1 MKHKN
6 DVDENQIIDEE
17 VIEEIQ
23 SDEPTEA
30 EVYKGK
36 YLRAL
41 ADYQNLEKRYSFEK
55 KEVEKH
61 IVRRVIERFLH
72 VMDDIERA
80 QAFHDD
86 EGLSMVAKQFQS
98 ALTDL
103 GVLELDVAGKTFDP
117 HTAEAIEMI
126 EGEKDDIV
134 VDIVRKGYMMG
145 ETILRPAQVRV
156 SSTKII
162 KN

>member
-1 MKHKN
+1 MKQTKK
-6 DVDENQIIDEE
+6 DDIEVPLEE
-17 VIEEIQ
+17 VEEQ
-23 SDEPTEA
+23 QPSEA
-30 EVYKGK
+30 EEYKNK

-41 ADYQNLEKRYSFEK
+41 ADYQNLEKRSFNEK
-55 KEVEKH
+55 RDAEKH
-61 IVRRVIERFLH
+61 ITYRIIERFIS

-103 GVLELDVAGKTFDP
+103 GVTELNVAGKPFDP
-117 HTAEAIEMI
+117 YTAEAIEI
-126 EGEKDDIV
+126 VDGEKDNMIIDVI
-134 VDIVRKGYMMG
+134 RKGYQLG
-145 ETILRPAQVRV
+145 ESILRPAQVRV
-156 SSTKII
+156 SKAV